1 MMSNTENH
9 AHVPEDMLATR
20 QSLAAT
26 LDRLTAETPLVTS
39 DALGL
44 TITRWEAPT
53 ELTAYMHE
61 PSLCLV
67 AQGAKRLLL
76 GGELFQYDADHY
88 LITSVDLPLVA
99 QITEANAERP
109 YLGLKLTLDM
119 RMVSQLL
126 VDSNLPRP
134 RTQKTNL
141 GIAVSR
147 VDLRLLESFMR
158 LLDLFDTPEDIPILA
173 PLIQKEIVYRLLI
186 GEQGLLLRQMGTAGS
201 QSNQIGQVLNWLQKN
216 YAKPLRVDDLAAHAR
231 MSSATF
237 HRHFRELTAMSP
249 LQFQKRIRLHEAR
262 RMMFA
267 DHMDANSAALQVGY
281 ESSTQFNRE
290 YSRLFGAPPLRDV
303 KALRR
308 HTSDLGRRSATAE
321 GITSRDV

>member
-1 MMSNTENH
+1 MNNTENQKH
-9 AHVPEDMLATR
+9 DPQDMLATR

-26 LDRLTAETPLVTS
+26 IDRLTAKTPLVTS

-44 TITRWEAPT
+44 TLTRWEAPT

-76 GGELFQYDADHY
+76 GEELFSYDADHY
-88 LITSVDLPLVA
+88 LIASVELPLVA
-99 QITEANAERP
+99 QIIEASPEKP
-109 YLGLKLTLDM
+109 YLGLKLMLDL
-119 RMVSQLL
+119 RMISQLL
-126 VDSNLPRP
+126 VDSNLPMP
-134 RTQKTNL
+134 RTQRTNL

-147 VDLRLLESFMR
+147 VDLRLLESFQR

-173 PLIQKEIVYRLLI
+173 PLLQKEIIYRLLT
-186 GEQGLLLRQMGTAGS
+186 GEQGLLLRQMGTVGS
-201 QSNQIGQVLNWLQKN
+201 QPNQIGQVINWLKQN
-216 YAKPLRVDDLAAHAR
+216 YTKALRVDDLAAHAR
-231 MSSATF
+231 MSAATF
-237 HRHFRELTAMSP
+237 HRHFRELTSMSP

-290 YSRLFGAPPLRDV
+290 YSRLFGAPPLRNV
-303 KALRR
+303 KALRK
-308 HTSDLGRRSATAE
+308 HTTDMGRRGATAE
-321 GITSRDV
+321 GITSKDF